1 VSTDQRPGIEALQHD
16 AARAAAF
23 ALTNVVIAILRPEEV
38 ADCRREF
45 YGVLRASLEAYEE
58 LRRESDHNPRPSVN

>member
-1 VSTDQRPGIEALQHD
+1 MSKPHRPDIEALQHD

-38 ADCRREF
+38 SECQREF
-45 YGVLRASLEAYEE
+45 YQVMRASLEAYEE
-58 LRRESDHNPRPSVN
+58 LRQPTIGEPSSN

>member
-1 VSTDQRPGIEALQHD
+1 MGTNERPEIEALQHD
-16 AARAAAF
+16 AACAAAF

-45 YGVLRASLEAYEE
+45 YGVVRASLEAYEE
-58 LRRESDHNPRPSVN
+58 LRRASDHHPTPSVN